1 MKHILQNLQE
11 LWDLFIPH
19 VLNLPLLH
27 LQASSLSL
35 GMLGAWLAST
45 QLPLLTHE
53 DACTLLSIYQ
63 H

>member
-1 MKHILQNLQE
+1 MKHILQNLQD

-19 VLNLPLLH
+19 VLNLPLLC
-27 LQASSLSL
+27 LQASALSP

-45 QLPLLTHE
+45 LLTHG